1 MPWRCARKP
10 LTLCFTGNGT
20 ELGSSDERWTADLR
34 RGLFGLGQILSS
46 MCRGLKEFHQGCAH
60 EMPSF
65 LSWLST
71 GSVLSTC

>member
-1 MPWRCARKP
+1 MYVPGGETLFAAAR
-10 LTLCFTGNGT
+10 LVND
-20 ELGSSDERWTADLR
+20 LGSSDERLSADLR
-34 RGLFGLGQILSS
+34 LGLFGLGQILSS
-46 MCRGLKEFHQGCAH
+46 MCCGLKEVHQGCAH